1 MELERTAFCYKE
13 DGILINCKFERI
25 YSTSNL
31 QIIDHRLSIITFDSN
46 GKICYEYMVFGSGKE
61 LNECS
66 YNISSEDEHSYFRM
80 SDNNSVSMFSD
91 HVPSHNRPNISRL
104 IGFIPTT
111 ICEDTLKLIIE
122 MLTNMP
128 VYEPTLVS

>member
-1 MELERTAFCYKE
+1 MELERTAFCYRE

-31 QIIDHRLSIITFDSN
+31 QITDHRFSIIACKSN
-46 GKICYEYMVFGSGKE
+46 GQVYYSFLTFRSGKE
-61 LNECS
+61 LSESS

-80 SDNNSVSMFSD
+80 SDKNSVSMFTD
-91 HVPSHNRPNISRL
+91 NLPSHNRPNISRL

-111 ICEDTLKLIIE
+111 ICEDTKKLIIE